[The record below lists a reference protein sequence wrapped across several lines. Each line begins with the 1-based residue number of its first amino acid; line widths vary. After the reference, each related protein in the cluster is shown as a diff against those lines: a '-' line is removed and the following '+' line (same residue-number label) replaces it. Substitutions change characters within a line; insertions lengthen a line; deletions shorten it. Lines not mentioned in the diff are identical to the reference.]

1 MPQATVQAS
10 TSPDESALLIEML
23 RRRGLLA
30 EGGNIR
36 ALPFGTGTQ
45 NGTNGNGAS
54 NSSNPVDASAM
65 RPAGPTPVLADDNTL
80 VDPTTGKHL
89 DPQTSNDWLKYFA
102 AGAGIAGG
110 VAITDALRQ
119 RRQGSRI
126 PLVEGEVIDPLGP
139 LPNGID
145 SAIVNGEYTEVP
157 DPKRLGAPSSAITDG
172 TSPSQ
177 LEAAKAIAARR
188 MATNPPAPVSD
199 TSIIRGTDAMSDIS
213 PEEMAQA
220 KAIAKQ
226 LVENRTKGNA
236 QVARQNNI
244 KRRYN
249 LPTGPTDENSLLNT
263 VIDIMRRA
271 KIPPSAI
278 VRAVP

>member
-23 RRRGLLA
+23 RQRGLLA
-30 EGGNIR
+30 EGGNLR

-89 DPQTSNDWLKYFA
+89 DPQTSNDWLKYFV

-110 VAITDALRQ
+110 VAIADALRQ

-157 DPKRLGAPSSAITDG
+157 DPKRLGAPSSVITDG

-199 TSIIRGTDAMSDIS
+199 TSIVRGTDAMSDIS